1 MVIVGRIKF
10 VECACNYKGICPRG
24 KEIKMKIGII
34 TQPLLNNYG
43 GVLQNY
49 ALQETLR
56 KMGYEPITIDYIPP
70 RKSLLRY
77 FVVVLKTLILNLAGK
92 KKPFPKRELFCR
104 KQQFESFVCE
114 KINKTLTVNSY
125 DGCGDCFGIDCF
137 VVGSDQV
144 WRPLYNGR
152 TIKDMFLN
160 FCEKKDGLKRVAY
173 AASFG
178 VDDWEFSSRLT
189 KDCSLLAKKFDA
201 ISVREE
207 SGIKLCRDYLNVDA
221 SWVIDPTLLL
231 EKEDYCRLC
240 ADVPAKTGVLV
251 VYVLNMNESIAAA
264 CKKIAEEKGLTPRY
278 FGSDSNA
285 TLTIPEWLAMFRDAS
300 YVVTDSFH
308 GTVFSIIFEK
318 DFKCFYNQYRGN
330 ARFTSLLNIYH
341 SGKMNEF
348 RIFSID
354 WLKNALQISV

>member
-1 MVIVGRIKF
+1 
-10 VECACNYKGICPRG
+10 
-24 KEIKMKIGII
+24 MKIGII

-56 KMGYEPITIDYIPP
+56 RMGHEPITIDYIPP

-77 FVVVLKTLILNLAGK
+77 FVAVLKALVLNVVGK
-92 KKPFPKRELFCR
+92 KKSFPKRESFCR
-104 KQQFESFVCE
+104 KNQFESFVCE
-114 KINKTLTVNSY
+114 KINKAFTTNSY
-125 DGCGDCFGIDCF
+125 GVHRKCLGIDCYL
-137 VVGSDQV
+137 VGSDQV

-152 TIKDMFLN
+152 TIKDMFLA
-160 FCEKKDGLKRVAY
+160 FCKNDDKLRRIAY

-178 VDDWEFSSRLT
+178 VDDWEFSSSLT
-189 KDCSLLAKKFDA
+189 KDCSLLAQKFDA

-221 SWVIDPTLLL
+221 SWVLDPTLLL
-231 EKEDYCRLC
+231 EKDDYCRLC
-240 ADVPAKTGVLV
+240 ADVPVKTGVLV
-251 VYVLNMNESIAAA
+251 VYVLNMNESIEKQ
-264 CKKIAEEKGLTPRY
+264 CKKIAEEKGLTLKF
-278 FGSDSNA
+278 FGSDLNA
-285 TLTIPEWLAMFRDAS
+285 SLTIPEWIAMFRDAS

-330 ARFTSLLNIYH
+330 ARFTSLLDIYH

-348 RIFSID
+348 RIFSIN
-354 WLKNALQISV
+354 WLKNALKTSN